1 MKAKHK
7 TMARKQ
13 LDETLTRLGPLKKVI
28 PPPKGWIRAIRETL
42 GMTGGQLAQRLQ
54 TNKQRVSRI
63 EQDEVLGK
71 LTLTTLRSVADSL
84 DCILVYGL
92 VPKHSL
98 EQTLHDR
105 ASLLAQNRLTRSHHV
120 MRLEKEAV
128 SHEEQSKI
136 LENRVKDL
144 VEEMPKAL
152 WEKL

>member
-1 MKAKHK
+1 MQAKHK

-13 LDETLTRLGPLKKVI
+13 LDETLTRLAPLKKVI

-42 GMTGGQLAQRLQ
+42 GMTGGQLAERLQ

-63 EQDEVLGK
+63 EQDEILDK
-71 LTLTTLRSVADSL
+71 LTLATLRGVADSL
-84 DCILVYGL
+84 DCTLVYGL

-98 EQTLHDR
+98 EQTIQDR
-105 ASLLAQNRLTRSHHV
+105 ATLLAQNRLTRSHHL
-120 MRLEKEAV
+120 RLEKTAV
-128 SHEEQSKI
+128 SQEAQSEI
-136 LENRVKDL
+136 LETRVKDL